1 MLRPSGS
8 TSCARRFRGDG
19 PSTPIFS
26 RSRIAG
32 FDCIFS
38 LCDLCL
44 SFLVMDAD
52 NFTPNRR
59 REAGPITTPNK
70 NGSIDLRPL
79 EQSGTDR
86 NLRIRMPAAA

>member
-1 MLRPSGS
+1 
-8 TSCARRFRGDG
+8 
-19 PSTPIFS
+19 
-26 RSRIAG
+26 
-32 FDCIFS
+32 
-38 LCDLCL
+38 
-44 SFLVMDAD
+44 MDAD

-79 EQSGTDR
+79 KQSGTDR